1 MPNTGQQRAQFLAQ
15 TIYRI
20 GFSALLLLSSTT
32 PLLAKPTTEPSG
44 DREPPPRT
52 AGAGSRGPCG
62 GSRCFPDILYCG
74 NAEPENPGSI
84 STVVFA
90 PLVSYPYGEGEDAK
104 RYKQYTIYT
113 QAERPSIY
121 VYIPKNTK
129 NRAMFELNDSEGNL
143 IFYSGLFDLEQSGVI
158 TRLML
163 PETISLSVP
172 DAAGTWYEWYLYI
185 SCHSKDSEWPTSIE
199 ISGYIDWLATPEPEL
214 HFQNT
219 IEDLWGE
226 PERPVCVAQNDASS
240 LGNDDLSQI
249 PEECQSVGRYAIYDH
264 LLEHSE

>member
-1 MPNTGQQRAQFLAQ
+1 MRNTRQQRAQFLAQ
-15 TIYRI
+15 TIYRM
-20 GFSALLLLSSTT
+20 GLSALLLLSSTT
-32 PLLAKPTTEPSG
+32 PLLAKPTVEPSG

-52 AGAGSRGPCG
+52 AGAGSRDG
-62 GSRCFPDILYCG
+62 GSRRFPDILYCG
-74 NAEPENPGSI
+74 DSEPENSGSI
-84 STVVFA
+84 SKVFA
-90 PLVSYPYGEGEDAK
+90 LPVSYPYGEGEEEK
-104 RYKQYTIYT
+104 SYEQYTIYT

-143 IFYSGLFDLEQSGVI
+143 IFYSGLFNLEQSGVI

-172 DAAGTWYEWYLYI
+172 DDAGAWYEWYLYI
-185 SCHSKDSEWPTSIE
+185 SCHSEDSDWPTSIE
-199 ISGYIDWLATPEPEL
+199 ISGYIDWLATPKPEL

-219 IEDLWGE
+219 VENFWGE
-226 PERPVCVAQNDASS
+226 PAHPVCIAQNDTSS
-240 LGNDDLSQI
+240 PENDDLSQI
-249 PEECQSVGRYAIYDH
+249 PEEYQEYQSVGRCDIYDH